1 MRIPRQTRRKKSRPT
16 LQELRRGFEEDH
28 DQQLLPEQ
36 DNVDGVENG
45 HLEGDEVVI
54 RTKKEKKAKVAPK
67 FGWIKGVM
75 LRCLLNIWGVML
87 YLRLTW
93 VAGQSGI
100 GWSTVIIILSAVV
113 TWLTTLSM
121 SAVCTNG
128 EVKGG
133 GAYYLISRS
142 LGPEF
147 GGSIGL
153 IFSVANAVAVALY
166 VVGFAE
172 TVKDL
177 IRENGGDVDLIGEL
191 NIIRIVGI
199 GTVILLLCV
208 TLIGLEWVVRTQM
221 FLLCILLV
229 SIVDVIVGAGIGPLN
244 EASKAKGFVGLSTA
258 LFKENFGPA
267 YREGENF
274 FSVFAVFFPA
284 ATGILAGVNISGDLK
299 DAQKGIPKG
308 TLWAIVISTIV
319 YIALDWLAAASVL
332 RDASGLMAV
341 AINATI
347 SNASSSVQ
355 DCSVDFTCEYGL
367 MNDFQVMEK
376 VAAWGPI
383 VTGGIFA
390 ATLSSALASLVGAP
404 KTFQALCK
412 DELFPGISYF
422 GVGVGPGDEPRR
434 GYILTFLIAGAFIA
448 IGELNVI
455 APVISNFFLMSY
467 ALINYAVFAASLGK
481 SPGWRPSFKYYN
493 MWVSLVGA
501 LVCVVIMFLI
511 NWWAALVTIVIII
524 ALYKYVDY
532 KKPEANW
539 GSSAQAYTYIRALRF
554 TYRLNTTEDH
564 VKNFRPQCLVLTGN
578 PSSRPDLVHLVSQI
592 TRNRGL
598 MVCGQVKIG
607 PFGPASG
614 HEDSWLKE
622 RKIRSFHTICT
633 APSFREGVRIMLQTV
648 GLGKMK
654 PNTVIFG
661 FKREW
666 KKLWK
671 DPSERA
677 VIKEYVNVVHD
688 AFELNYGV
696 AILRLRG
703 ELDLQELAKFE
714 EEDWL
719 AEEDEIA
726 VNSAPPEIQ
735 VSTEQDVVSSEVQS
749 ESSGR
754 IFHVEKR
761 SRTSEEE
768 FVHDAVKDKENDNLV
783 PEKDT
788 GEDQAEE
795 GKEESPSVVKT
806 GKFKVTVSKEPLED
820 DAEDK
825 FDETAK
831 LTDSVVETHDAAPV
845 EAEVAFKDK
854 PKGTI
859 DVWWLFDDGGLTI
872 LIPYLLSI
880 HNYWKDCKLRIFT
893 PASSHALKSNELR
906 MANLLKRFRID
917 FSSVVEV
924 EGINNPPSSASVQN
938 FMKLPVRDDFADIKE
953 LEKDRKTMHN
963 IRLGELIREHS
974 NDAKLIV
981 LTLPVPKVE
990 MTSPQLYMS
999 WLEVLS
1005 AASPPVL
1012 MVRGN
1017 QQSVLTFYS

>member
-1 MRIPRQTRRKKSRPT
+1 MI
-16 LQELRRGFEEDH
+16 F
-28 DQQLLPEQ
+28 
-36 DNVDGVENG
+36 
-45 HLEGDEVVI
+45 
-54 RTKKEKKAKVAPK
+54 
-67 FGWIKGVM
+67 F
-75 LRCLLNIWGVML
+75 
-87 YLRLTW
+87 
-93 VAGQSGI
+93 
-100 GWSTVIIILSAVV
+100 
-113 TWLTTLSM
+113 
-121 SAVCTNG
+121 VC
-128 EVKGG
+128 
-133 GAYYLISRS
+133 
-142 LGPEF
+142 
-147 GGSIGL
+147 
-153 IFSVANAVAVALY
+153 
-166 VVGFAE
+166 
-172 TVKDL
+172 
-177 IRENGGDVDLIGEL
+177 
-191 NIIRIVGI
+191 
-199 GTVILLLCV
+199 
-208 TLIGLEWVVRTQM
+208 
-221 FLLCILLV
+221 
-229 SIVDVIVGAGIGPLN
+229 
-244 EASKAKGFVGLSTA
+244 
-258 LFKENFGPA
+258 
-267 YREGENF
+267 
-274 FSVFAVFFPA
+274 
-284 ATGILAGVNISGDLK
+284 
-299 DAQKGIPKG
+299 
-308 TLWAIVISTIV
+308 
-319 YIALDWLAAASVL
+319 
-332 RDASGLMAV
+332 
-341 AINATI
+341 
-347 SNASSSVQ
+347 
-355 DCSVDFTCEYGL
+355 
-367 MNDFQVMEK
+367 
-376 VAAWGPI
+376 
-383 VTGGIFA
+383 
-390 ATLSSALASLVGAP
+390 
-404 KTFQALCK
+404 
-412 DELFPGISYF
+412 
-422 GVGVGPGDEPRR
+422 
-434 GYILTFLIAGAFIA
+434 
-448 IGELNVI
+448 
-455 APVISNFFLMSY
+455 
-467 ALINYAVFAASLGK
+467 
-481 SPGWRPSFKYYN
+481 
-493 MWVSLVGA
+493 VSLS
-501 LVCVVIMFLI
+501 L
-511 NWWAALVTIVIII
+511 
-524 ALYKYVDY
+524 
-532 KKPEANW
+532 
-539 GSSAQAYTYIRALRF
+539 
-554 TYRLNTTEDH
+554 
-564 VKNFRPQCLVLTGN
+564 
-578 PSSRPDLVHLVSQI
+578 
-592 TRNRGL
+592 
-598 MVCGQVKIG
+598 
-607 PFGPASG
+607 
-614 HEDSWLKE
+614 
-622 RKIRSFHTICT
+622 

-735 VSTEQDVVSSEVQS
+735 VSTEQGVVSSEVQS

-761 SRTSEEE
+761 SRPSEEE
-768 FVHDAVKDKENDNLV
+768 VVLDAVKDKDNGNLV

-831 LTDSVVETHDAAPV
+831 LTDSVVETHDATPA
-845 EAEVAFKDK
+845 ETEVAFKDK

>member
-1 MRIPRQTRRKKSRPT
+1 
-16 LQELRRGFEEDH
+16 
-28 DQQLLPEQ
+28 
-36 DNVDGVENG
+36 
-45 HLEGDEVVI
+45 
-54 RTKKEKKAKVAPK
+54 
-67 FGWIKGVM
+67 
-75 LRCLLNIWGVML
+75 
-87 YLRLTW
+87 
-93 VAGQSGI
+93 
-100 GWSTVIIILSAVV
+100 
-113 TWLTTLSM
+113 
-121 SAVCTNG
+121 
-128 EVKGG
+128 
-133 GAYYLISRS
+133 
-142 LGPEF
+142 
-147 GGSIGL
+147 
-153 IFSVANAVAVALY
+153 
-166 VVGFAE
+166 
-172 TVKDL
+172 
-177 IRENGGDVDLIGEL
+177 
-191 NIIRIVGI
+191 
-199 GTVILLLCV
+199 
-208 TLIGLEWVVRTQM
+208 
-221 FLLCILLV
+221 
-229 SIVDVIVGAGIGPLN
+229 
-244 EASKAKGFVGLSTA
+244 
-258 LFKENFGPA
+258 
-267 YREGENF
+267 
-274 FSVFAVFFPA
+274 
-284 ATGILAGVNISGDLK
+284 
-299 DAQKGIPKG
+299 
-308 TLWAIVISTIV
+308 
-319 YIALDWLAAASVL
+319 
-332 RDASGLMAV
+332 
-341 AINATI
+341 
-347 SNASSSVQ
+347 
-355 DCSVDFTCEYGL
+355 
-367 MNDFQVMEK
+367 
-376 VAAWGPI
+376 
-383 VTGGIFA
+383 
-390 ATLSSALASLVGAP
+390 
-404 KTFQALCK
+404 
-412 DELFPGISYF
+412 
-422 GVGVGPGDEPRR
+422 
-434 GYILTFLIAGAFIA
+434 
-448 IGELNVI
+448 
-455 APVISNFFLMSY
+455 
-467 ALINYAVFAASLGK
+467 
-481 SPGWRPSFKYYN
+481 
-493 MWVSLVGA
+493 
-501 LVCVVIMFLI
+501 
-511 NWWAALVTIVIII
+511 
-524 ALYKYVDY
+524 
-532 KKPEANW
+532 
-539 GSSAQAYTYIRALRF
+539 
-554 TYRLNTTEDH
+554 
-564 VKNFRPQCLVLTGN
+564 
-578 PSSRPDLVHLVSQI
+578 
-592 TRNRGL
+592 
-598 MVCGQVKIG
+598 
-607 PFGPASG
+607 
-614 HEDSWLKE
+614 
-622 RKIRSFHTICT
+622 
-633 APSFREGVRIMLQTV
+633 MLQTV

-735 VSTEQDVVSSEVQS
+735 VSTEQGVVSSEVQS

-761 SRTSEEE
+761 SRPSEEE
-768 FVHDAVKDKENDNLV
+768 VVLDAVKDKDNDNLL

-845 EAEVAFKDK
+845 EVEVAFKDK